1 MLKREYFIIYHN
13 YYNLPVASPCLQT
26 PDWGLRTSNRSAA
39 PHGSRKLLDPRP
51 PGSGQPT
58 AFSGTSHILQ
68 LHLGSPHSANRAKQ
82 GSSVS
87 KQFIGAP
94 GLGVYGGTR
103 LWLLE
108 MFMHLKRKAAGYM
121 SQRLCDLLQ
130 RLYRHVAQVV
140 WSRN

>member
-1 MLKREYFIIYHN
+1 MYICSKMLKREYFIIYHN

-26 PDWGLRTSNRSAA
+26 PNWGLRTSNRSAA
-39 PHGSRKLLDPRP
+39 PHGSRKFLDPRP
-51 PGSGQPT
+51 CQAQASLQHLL
-58 AFSGTSHILQ
+58 AFSGTSHILQLQ

-103 LWLLE
+103 LWLVL
-108 MFMHLKRKAAGYM
+108 R
-121 SQRLCDLLQ
+121 
-130 RLYRHVAQVV
+130 
-140 WSRN
+140 SRWKNGADDM